1 MEKLRKPLN
10 AVFVVCNF
18 SVFIFLALDIQRVYS
33 NWILQMLCNIALSGL
48 IPIAVFILCAYSYF
62 TSGNNRALMM
72 GCGMLA
78 LGLGSVLTGI
88 MRFISDSDNIIITA
102 YNLSVFAS
110 SVLHLLAATIQLPE
124 KKQEKATL
132 ARWLLAA
139 ASGVVLY
146 VGAVSWLAASGF
158 IPTFFDQ
165 NGSSRIR
172 DIFLWSTVAFFF
184 ASAAIFFKSSGF
196 RQGYLRWYAMA
207 LASISVG
214 LFGIAQ
220 MSTMDTPL
228 VWAGRLSQYVGCV
241 FALVSM
247 IEVVL
252 RARRKGV
259 SPTEIMIEFFQDAES
274 NYRALVEQ
282 ISSSVIIV
290 DDEYRII
297 FSNSIARKLFDVRED
312 KILNKSFPDTL
323 LTEESRKLLRE
334 KVDAAKL
341 GIVACHEP
349 RMLTLEAVRSD
360 GTLLTV
366 ELSFSLKMLPTS
378 YACTF
383 AMRDI
388 TAYIE
393 QEKRLLQQAEELK
406 RSNQLM
412 TVFFT
417 NISHEFKTPLT
428 LILNLI
434 GMTEMRVKSA
444 DCPNRE
450 NMIKNLSVM
459 RQNAHRLL
467 RLVANLLDVTKMD
480 AGFMQ
485 VYYQVMDL
493 PRWMG
498 KLLQSVE
505 DFAEQRG
512 IRVTFHDDS
521 DIQFIPMDGEKLDRI
536 MLNLISNAIKHT
548 GRGGH
553 IAITMT
559 DEANKLLI
567 SVADD
572 GEGIPLE
579 KQFLIFD
586 RFRQANTPLTRASEG
601 SGIGLALT
609 KALVELLRGRIWFES
624 KPGKGT
630 IFFVELPVTELSN
643 DIQLPVMDGLTL
655 NRKVEMEFSDII

>member
-18 SVFIFLALDIQRVYS
+18 SVFIFMALDLQKVYS

-48 IPIAVFILCAYSYF
+48 IPIVVFTLCAYSYV
-62 TSGNNRALMM
+62 TSGSNRVLLM
-72 GCGMLA
+72 GCGMLS
-78 LGLGSVLTGI
+78 LGLGSILTGI
-88 MRFISDSDNIIITA
+88 MRFIPDSDDTIITA
-102 YNLSVFAS
+102 YNLSAFGS
-110 SVLHLLAATIQLPE
+110 SVFHLLAATLPLPG
-124 KKQEKATL
+124 KARGRT
-132 ARWLLAA
+132 ARTSRLLLVTA
-139 ASGVVLY
+139 GLVLY
-146 VGAVSWLAASGF
+146 VGAVSWMAASGF
-158 IPTFFDQ
+158 IPTFLDQ
-165 NGSSRIR
+165 NGSTRIR
-172 DIFLWSTVAFFF
+172 GVFLWSTVAFFVT
-184 ASAAIFFKSSGF
+184 SAAFFFKNSSP
-196 RQGYLRWYAMA
+196 RQDYLRWYAMA
-207 LASISVG
+207 LASISIG

-220 MSTMDTPL
+220 MDTMDTPL
-228 VWAGRLSQYVGCV
+228 VWVGRLCQYIGCV

-252 RARRKGV
+252 SAKRKGI
-259 SPTEIMIEFFQDAES
+259 SPMEIMADFFQDAES
-274 NYRALVEQ
+274 NYRDLVEQ
-282 ISSSVIIV
+282 IASAVIIV
-290 DDEYRII
+290 DDDYRII
-297 FSNSIARKLFDVRED
+297 FTNSMARKLFNVQDD

-323 LTEESRKLLRE
+323 LTEKNRKLLRE
-334 KVDAAKL
+334 IVDAAKL
-341 GIVACHEP
+341 GLAPNHELGI
-349 RMLTLEAVRSD
+349 LTLEAKRSD
-360 GTLLTV
+360 GAILTV
-366 ELSFSLKMLPTS
+366 ELSFSLKMLPTG

-388 TAYIE
+388 TERIE
-393 QEKRLLQQAEELK
+393 QEKRLLEQAEELK
-406 RSNQLM
+406 RNNQLL

-434 GMTEMRVKSA
+434 GMTEMRMKSTE
-444 DCPNRE
+444 CPNRE
-450 NMIKNLSVM
+450 SMIKNLSVM

-485 VYYQVMDL
+485 VYYQVVDL

-512 IRVTFHDDS
+512 ISVTFLDDS

-553 IAITMT
+553 ITITMT
-559 DEANKLLI
+559 DTENKLLI

-572 GEGIPLE
+572 GEGIPKE

-586 RFRQANTPLTRASEG
+586 RFRQANASLTRASEG

-624 KPGKGT
+624 TPGKGT
-630 IFFVELPVTELSN
+630 TFFVELPVTEMPN
-643 DIQLPVMDGLTL
+643 DSQLPVMDGLTL